1 MAKNKLVKVI
11 AAIASIAVI
20 AGGSIFLYNS
30 LSKDPNQPGGPGTNP
45 VGPGTD
51 IVAVQLEAPEQLAF
65 NDQNYILSWEEV
77 DNATGY
83 TIYYNG
89 QETTVDADDT
99 QEHITITSEDNY
111 FKVKALG
118 DGELYKDSEWSQEIS
133 YTMEKDQEQ
142 SVFEKVN
149 LKLAQSAQDEGLKL
163 ESVIGISYVDLAANE
178 YSENIVFQTICSK
191 NGVSS
196 NYEFS
201 YKNDGYTAS
210 IEELLENFDHA
221 TFKSKLKK
229 DTVDYQSAQYLI
241 NSKLYAGQMAE
252 LYNQGYEISVIN
264 SAVREGKKVGSKFRY
279 EIVGTYKAERDGD
292 VKYFTSI
299 NRVDIA
305 NPSSD
310 ASYNY
315 EVFLAAE
322 DLRTLTETEFIM
334 HEPGE
339 TLEYMGEWA
348 AKNEAA
354 STASAVSYK
363 ISVPFY
369 SSSNRDDGMEM

>member
-30 LSKDPNQPGGPGTNP
+30 LSKDPTQPVGPGTNP

-51 IVAVQLEAPEQLAF
+51 IVAVQLHAPEQLEF
-65 NDQNYILSWEEV
+65 NNENYILSWEEV

-99 QEHITITSEDNY
+99 QEHITITAEDNY

-118 DGELYKDSEWSQEIS
+118 DGEIYQDSDWSQEIS
-133 YTMEKDQEQ
+133 YSIEKQDEQ

-149 LKLAQSAQDEGLKL
+149 LKLAQTAQDKNLNL
-163 ESVIGISYVDLAANE
+163 ESVIGISKLDL
-178 YSENIVFQTICSK
+178 ENNRIVFQTVCSK

-196 NYEFS
+196 NYEFH
-201 YKNDGYTAS
+201 YRNDGYTAS
-210 IEELLENFDHA
+210 AEEFLANFENV
-221 TFKSKLKK
+221 TEIGNVKN
-229 DTVDYQSAQYLI
+229 DTVNYQSAQYLI
-241 NSKLYAGQMAE
+241 NSKLYTGQMAE
-252 LYNQGYEISVIN
+252 LYNQGYEISVVT
-264 SAVREGKKVGSKFRY
+264 STVRKGQKSGSQLRY
-279 EIVGTYKAERDGD
+279 EIVGTYKAERGD
-292 VKYFTSI
+292 EVKYFTSV
-299 NRVDIA
+299 NRVDIKNA
-305 NPSSD
+305 SSAD
-310 ASYNY
+310 NYNY

-322 DLRTLTETEFIM
+322 DLRTLTEVSFIM

-348 AKNEAA
+348 DKNQAVSAA
-354 STASAVSYK
+354 SASAYTV
-363 ISVPFY
+363 SVPFY
-369 SSSNRDDGMEM
+369 SSSDKDYGMEM